1 MSSSISDTL
10 AAANIEL
17 PEPAPAETVQKPP
30 TDVGHTGDMVTSSGR
45 SSAADDR
52 SPRSRQPLWAAV
64 RDDLESRIRSGDF
77 SDAFPGEL
85 ELSKQYGVSRSTIR
99 AALTP
104 LRRKGTVTAQP
115 GRPSQV
121 VNVSGEHAFGPIYSL
136 FAAVRGAEMSQRS
149 TIRIAEL
156 ATSPQAARKLGLD
169 ADTELVHIAR
179 TRYADEEPLA
189 EDEVW
194 LRPEAR
200 GILDMDLRN
209 TALYEALQRCCGLTL
224 TSGDETLHAIN
235 LTVEQS
241 QALSCE
247 PGSAAFFIERIGRI
261 DDRAIEWRQTVIR
274 GDRFTVSTSYP

>member
-1 MSSSISDTL
+1 APRSQTHSLRRTSNCPNRRRPRRCRNLRPTSGTL
-10 AAANIEL
+10 
-17 PEPAPAETVQKPP
+17 
-30 TDVGHTGDMVTSSGR
+30 GDMVTSSGR
-45 SSAADDR
+45 SSSADDR

-149 TIRIAEL
+149 TIRIAEI
-156 ATSPQAARKLGLD
+156 ATSPQAARKL
-169 ADTELVHIAR
+169 ELSKQYGVSRSTIRAALTPLRRKGTVTAQPGRPSQVVNVSGEHAFGPIYSLFAAVRGAEMSQRSTIRIAEIA
-179 TRYADEEPLA
+179 TSPQA
-189 EDEVW
+189 
-194 LRPEAR
+194 AR
-200 GILDMDLRN
+200 KL
-209 TALYEALQRCCGLTL
+209 
-224 TSGDETLHAIN
+224 
-235 LTVEQS
+235 
-241 QALSCE
+241 
-247 PGSAAFFIERIGRI
+247 
-261 DDRAIEWRQTVIR
+261 
-274 GDRFTVSTSYP
+274 

>member
-1 MSSSISDTL
+1 
-10 AAANIEL
+10 
-17 PEPAPAETVQKPP
+17 
-30 TDVGHTGDMVTSSGR
+30 MVTSSER
-45 SSAADDR
+45 ASSADDR
-52 SPRSRQPLWAAV
+52 PPRNRQPLWAAV
-64 RDDLESRIRSGDF
+64 RDDLENRIRSGDF
-77 SDAFPGEL
+77 SEAFPGEL

-104 LRRKGTVTAQP
+104 LRRNGTVTAQP

-121 VNVSGEHAFGPIYSL
+121 VNVSGEHAYGHIYSL

-149 TIRIAEL
+149 TIRTAEM
-156 ATSPQAARKLGLD
+156 AASPQAAQQLGLD
-169 ADTELVHIAR
+169 VDTELVHIAR
-179 TRYADEEPLA
+179 TRFADEEPLA

-194 LRPEAR
+194 LSPEAR
-200 GILDMDLRN
+200 GVLDMDLSN

>member
-1 MSSSISDTL
+1 
-10 AAANIEL
+10 
-17 PEPAPAETVQKPP
+17 
-30 TDVGHTGDMVTSSGR
+30 
-45 SSAADDR
+45 
-52 SPRSRQPLWAAV
+52 
-64 RDDLESRIRSGDF
+64 
-77 SDAFPGEL
+77 
-85 ELSKQYGVSRSTIR
+85 
-99 AALTP
+99 TP

-149 TIRIAEL
+149 TIRIAEI

-209 TALYEALQRCCGLTL
+209 TALYEALHRCCGLRPEARGILDMDLRNTALYEALQRCCGLTL
-224 TSGDETLHAIN
+224 TSGDETLHSIN
-235 LTVEQS
+235 LGEDQAR
-241 QALSCE
+241 ALSCE

-274 GDRFTVSTSYP
+274 GD